1 MGVALLDPRVDAR
14 RVDRGLDLRAGRV
27 GLVGL
32 DGAQTF
38 PNSPRTLLTIM
49 WRTENWT
56 LVWARSRSQ
65 VAAVP
70 ATGMAR
76 AAATAPLST
85 ERMTRQ
91 SVAGL
96 TIGPKTSTVAPPG
109 FSTATTRTPTYL
121 PSGKKTNPLT
131 GMPGLAVFSPR

>member
-1 MGVALLDPRVDAR
+1 MSRFSIRVSMLA
-14 RVDRGLDLRAGRV
+14 ASIEASIFERV
-27 GLVGL
+27 GSASSDWTVPE
-32 DGAQTF
+32 TF

-49 WRTENWT
+49 WRTENWA
-56 LVWARSRSQ
+56 LVWAGSRSQ

-76 AAATAPLST
+76 AAATAPLSR